1 MTGIR
6 STSTLLS
13 SRMVMR
19 LNASLGPPSL
29 PSQRTAI
36 VGAPGIT
43 ARENLVYEGEYFID
57 LSRALLST
65 PPPVQ
70 TLEPVQGGDR
80 LPEILLSVARGRGGC
95 RHPCVRCVPS
105 KASRDRSWISYV
117 VLRRS
122 LVLRV
127 AVEASRP
134 IRVLCLRN
142 GWVPVKPPCQGDRLG
157 VGVII
162 PAGLGLLRIGQ
173 SKPDALLQRLGG
185 VLEKDGDAILSE
197 PDALV
202 SSLEARS
209 LERSAWMLSKT
220 LLVEDT
226 H

>member
-1 MTGIR
+1 
-6 STSTLLS
+6 
-13 SRMVMR
+13 MR

-57 LSRALLST
+57 LSRTLLPT
-65 PPPVQ
+65 PHPVQ

-80 LPEILLSVARGRGGC
+80 LPEILLSVARGRGC
-95 RHPCVRCVPS
+95 RHPGVRCVPPQ
-105 KASRDRSWISYV
+105 ASRDRSWISYV

-134 IRVLCLRN
+134 IRVPCLRN
-142 GWVPVKPPCQGDRLG
+142 GRVPVKPPCQRDRLR
-157 VGVII
+157 VRVII

-173 SKPDALLQRLGG
+173 SKTDALLQRLGG
-185 VLEKDGDAILSE
+185 VLKKDGDAILSE

-209 LERSAWMLSKT
+209 LERSAWMLSET

>member
-6 STSTLLS
+6 SRSTLLS

-65 PPPVQ
+65 PHPVQ

-80 LPEILLSVARGRGGC
+80 LPEILLSVARGRGC
-95 RHPCVRCVPS
+95 RHPGVRCVPS
-105 KASRDRSWISYV
+105 QASRDRSWISYV
-117 VLRRS
+117 VLRWS

-127 AVEASRP
+127 AVEASGS
-134 IRVLCLRN
+134 IDVLCLRN
-142 GWVPVKPPCQGDRLG
+142 GWVPVQASGQGDGLAVRMIIPARLALLG
-157 VGVII
+157 VGQ
-162 PAGLGLLRIGQ
+162 G
-173 SKPDALLQRLGG
+173 
-185 VLEKDGDAILSE
+185 
-197 PDALV
+197 
-202 SSLEARS
+202 
-209 LERSAWMLSKT
+209 
-220 LLVEDT
+220 
-226 H
+226 